1 MMAPGRGLRGSLLLV
16 ALGGTVVAAAP
27 RLVVEAP
34 IHDFGVVEQGT
45 PVEHLFVVR
54 NAGEDPLR
62 IESVRGTCACTVATG
77 GGTTVPPGDF
87 VHVAVRL
94 DTARLSG
101 RTVKTVTLVTDDAAL
116 PTHPLT
122 LMGTVRTDLTLTPPA
137 LFLGRVR
144 RGETVR
150 REVQLLPGAGAGEFT
165 AERVE
170 TDTPAVRARLATREG
185 GAQALE
191 VELDGSVAAGRF
203 DDVVRI
209 RTTSPRQPLL
219 ELPVFGV
226 VETDVAVLPPR
237 VTFGIG
243 RDGIEPADVHIRN
256 RGRRPMAVT
265 RVTVPEPVDY
275 QLTTVRSGMEYR
287 LTLRLREPP
296 PDPAS
301 FEACVEV
308 LTDHPAE
315 RRIVVPVYAID
326 RRRG

>member
-1 MMAPGRGLRGSLLLV
+1 MTGRGWGLGAGLLLA
-16 ALGGTVVAAAP
+16 ALGGPVAGAAP
-27 RLVVEAP
+27 RLVVDAP
-34 IHDFGVVEQGT
+34 IHDFGAVEQGT
-45 PVEHLFVVR
+45 PVEHLFAVR
-54 NAGEDPLR
+54 NAGDSPLR
-62 IESVRGTCACTVATG
+62 IDRVGGTCACTVATG
-77 GGTTVPPGDF
+77 DGTTIPPGDYAY
-87 VHVAVRL
+87 VAVRL

-101 RTVKTVTLVTDDAAL
+101 RTVKTVTLFTDDAAF
-116 PTHPLT
+116 PAHPLT
-122 LMGTVRTDLTLTPPA
+122 LIGTVRTDLALAPPA

-150 REVQLLPGAGAGEFT
+150 REVQLVPGGVAGGHT

-170 TDTPAVRARLATREG
+170 SDTPAIRARLAARDG

-191 VELDGSVAAGRF
+191 IELDGSVAAGRF

-256 RGRRPMAVT
+256 RSRRPMAVT

-275 QLTTVRSGMEYR
+275 QLTTVRSGVEYR

-296 PDPAS
+296 ADPES
-301 FEACVEV
+301 FEAHVEV
-308 LTDHPAE
+308 MTDHPAE